1 MIAPLKRSR
10 SQASAPAWHAGF
22 LAMLP
27 TICAYARGAFAHL
40 NPELRQDLIAEVIAI
55 ALVAYVRLYQQGRV
69 ALAYPT
75 VLAKFGIAQVRD
87 HRRVG
92 AKLNIRDV
100 LSSYCQ
106 AKKNVVVERI
116 SHFDEDEN
124 AWKDSVV
131 VDTRSATVPEI
142 VAFRCDFA
150 DWLQSL
156 SRRDRRLAEFLALGN
171 RTSDAAH
178 KFRVSEGR
186 VSQLRRELHAAWEDF
201 TGGGSDVPATVPA

>member
-1 MIAPLKRSR
+1 MIAPLKRPR

-40 NPELRQDLIAEVIAI
+40 RPELRQDMIAEVIAN

-87 HRRVG
+87 GRKVG
-92 AKLNIRDV
+92 NRLNVRDV

-106 AKKNVVVERI
+106 KRKNVTVERLD
-116 SHFDEDEN
+116 HFDPEEN
-124 AWKDSVV
+124 AWAEAVV
-131 VDTRSATVPEI
+131 VDTRTAPVSDT
-142 VAFRCDFA
+142 VAFRLDFPA
-150 DWLQSL
+150 WLGTL
-156 SRRDRRLAEFLALGN
+156 SRRNRRITETLALGH
-171 RTSDAAH
+171 RTQDVAR
-178 KFRVSEGR
+178 KYKISEGR
-186 VSQLRRELHAAWEDF
+186 ISQLRRELARSWREFVGGDEGNAA
-201 TGGGSDVPATVPA
+201 A